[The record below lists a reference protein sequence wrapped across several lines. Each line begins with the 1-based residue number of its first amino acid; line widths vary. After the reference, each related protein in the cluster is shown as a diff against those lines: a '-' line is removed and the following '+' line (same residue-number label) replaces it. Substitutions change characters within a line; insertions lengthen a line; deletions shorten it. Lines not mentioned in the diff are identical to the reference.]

1 MPLVEEGLVDAV
13 VRQLMSGKEAV
24 VFVVRCGQDIRC
36 AKVYKEPEKRAFRQA
51 VDYTQGRNVKNSRR
65 ARAMAKGTRYGRKEI
80 EEAWQNS
87 EVDALRRLAAAGVRV
102 PVPYNFLDGVLL
114 MELVTDAEGNAAP
127 RLNDLELTPE
137 TAREYHKFMI
147 AQVVLM
153 LCAGIV
159 HGDLSEY
166 NVLVDAHGPVII
178 DLPQAVDAAGNIG
191 AGAML
196 ERDVDNMATYF
207 GKFAPELR
215 TTDYGKE
222 IWALY
227 EAGTLVPGFYAFQ
240 QNGIDP
246 MSDFKAMIRSN
257 HETNLLAVATR
268 QVDVAT
274 NNNESLERLR
284 MTQPERAA
292 MLREIWRSPLIAA
305 DPLVWRT
312 DLPADVKQKIRDFLV
327 NYGKNSAEEKKIL
340 DFIGFGGFQPSSN
353 AQLLPYRQLRVITE
367 KNRVMADTVLSDADK
382 KTKLAE
388 LDKRLAELSTQV
400 AAAK

>member
-24 VFVVRCGQDIRC
+24 VFVVRCGQDVRC

-207 GKFAPELR
+207 GKFAPELH

-227 EAGTLVPGFYAFQ
+227 EAGTLVPGTVLT
-240 QNGIDP
+240 GR
-246 MSDFKAMIRSN
+246 FKRV
-257 HETNLLAVATR
+257 EKP
-268 QVDVAT
+268 VDV
-274 NNNESLERLR
+274 
-284 MTQPERAA
+284 
-292 MLREIWRSPLIAA
+292 REIMREI
-305 DPLVWRT
+305 D
-312 DLPADVKQKIRDFLV
+312 DVKKD
-327 NYGKNSAEEKKIL
+327 EEM
-340 DFIGFGGFQPSSN
+340 
-353 AQLLPYRQLRVITE
+353 RQLYKASIER
-367 KNRVMADTVLSDADK
+367 
-382 KTKLAE
+382 
-388 LDKRLAELSTQV
+388 
-400 AAAK
+400 